1 MRGKPYP
8 TSKLSTGPQLAIAAF
23 ASWKFRKMWVIH
35 LFMNSMKFVI
45 PLYLISERKTP
56 NDAVTPQHQNKF
68 TPKMKAKAFP
78 HLLSNA
84 ETLLLLSLV

>member
-1 MRGKPYP
+1 MVSVIAGNKLFLLVKRIFSNSNIKKLVMRGKPYP

-56 NDAVTPQHQNKF
+56 NDAVTPQRQ
-68 TPKMKAKAFP
+68 
-78 HLLSNA
+78 S
-84 ETLLLLSLV
+84 